1 MRVDP
6 ARWQREWKAVLR
18 ESRHQMLEDAGRN
31 PSAIERE
38 IEARIPAAVR
48 ENLQKAFREAFTTV
62 VRDGGGVIRSSV
74 PEEAARREFFEE
86 TGLTAEELTP
96 LGAFSGPDTRHTYP
110 NGDRVFIVGIFFLC
124 TRFSGEPLI
133 DPDEV
138 TELRWFPLDALP
150 AAEAINP
157 PDRRAFAAFAKH
169 MRAL

>member
-1 MRVDP
+1 MGYV
-6 ARWQREWKAVLR
+6 
-18 ESRHQMLEDAGRN
+18 
-31 PSAIERE
+31 
-38 IEARIPAAVR
+38 
-48 ENLQKAFREAFTTV
+48 ENLRRRIGHDDLIIAGAGVFP
-62 VRDGGGVIRSSV
+62 VRAGQVLLQRRRDNGFWSMHGGAMEIGET

-157 PDRRAFAAFAKH
+157 PDRRAFEAF
-169 MRAL
+169 RALAPTLLEK